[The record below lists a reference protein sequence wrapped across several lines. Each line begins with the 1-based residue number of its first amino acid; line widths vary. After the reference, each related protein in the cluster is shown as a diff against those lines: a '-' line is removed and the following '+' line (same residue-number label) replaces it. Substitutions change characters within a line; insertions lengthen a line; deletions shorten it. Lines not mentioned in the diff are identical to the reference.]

1 MLKPWIQII
10 RPSNVLT
17 AISDVLAGVALAC
30 LFLQQDLPPV
40 NPMIWITISSM
51 LLYTGGIVFNDVF
64 DAALDKVE
72 RPERPIPSG
81 RIKKSAASILGTL
94 AFAIGCFLAYQVNM
108 AAFYVSLA
116 IVLMCLLYNGKAKH
130 HFLAGPIVMG
140 ACRGLNLL
148 LGMAVL
154 PDALSYWYIAIIPII
169 YIASVTNIS
178 RGEVYGSNKTAL
190 LVSIGLYSI
199 VILTLLYFTYSSK
212 NYLALVFILLFS
224 VMIGSPVSKALK
236 TLQPQ
241 DVRKA
246 VKFGVLALILMN
258 ASWIAISGHWLLAL
272 AVCAILP
279 VSIFLAKKFAVT

>member
-17 AISDVLAGVALAC
+17 AISDVLAGVAIAC
-30 LFLQQDLPPV
+30 LFLHHDLPEV
-40 NPMIWITISSM
+40 NNLILITISSM

-64 DAALDKVE
+64 DAALDQVE

-81 RIKKSAASILGTL
+81 RIKKSSAAILGAV
-94 AFAIGCFLAYQVNM
+94 AFAIGCALAFLVNVS
-108 AAFYVSLA
+108 AFSISLA

-130 HFLAGPIVMG
+130 HFIAGPIVMG
-140 ACRGLNLL
+140 TCRGLNLL
-148 LGMAVL
+148 LGMALL
-154 PDALSYWYIAIIPII
+154 PASLEYWYIAIVPII

-178 RGEVYGSNKTAL
+178 RGEVYGNNKTAM
-190 LVSIGLYSI
+190 LVSIGLYAM
-199 VILTLLYFTYSSK
+199 VILTLLYFTFVSR
-212 NYLALVFILLFS
+212 NYLAIIFILFFTLMIARPLF
-224 VMIGSPVSKALK
+224 KALK
-236 TLQPQ
+236 SLDPM

-258 ASWIAISGHWLLAL
+258 ASWIAISGFWILAL

-279 VSIFLAKKFAVT
+279 ISIFLAKKFAVT

>member
-30 LFLQQDLPPV
+30 LFLQQDLPQV
-40 NPMIWITISSM
+40 NPLIWITISSM
-51 LLYTGGIVFNDVF
+51 CLYTGGIVFNDVF

-94 AFAIGCFLAYQVNM
+94 AFAIGCILAFQVNM
-108 AAFYVSLA
+108 AAFYISLA
-116 IVLMCLLYNGKAKH
+116 IVLMCLLYNGQAKH

-140 ACRGLNLL
+140 GCRGLNLL

-154 PDALSYWYIAIIPII
+154 PDSLSYWYIAIIPII

-224 VMIGSPVSKALK
+224 LMIGSPVSKALK
-236 TLQPQ
+236 SLQPQ

-258 ASWIAISGHWLLAL
+258 ASWIAIAGHWLLAL

>member
-30 LFLQQDLPPV
+30 LFLQQDLPQV
-40 NPMIWITISSM
+40 NPLIWITISSM

-81 RIKKSAASILGTL
+81 RIKKSAASIFGTL
-94 AFAIGCFLAYQVNM
+94 AFAIGCFLAFKVNM
-108 AAFYVSLA
+108 MAFYISLA
-116 IVLMCLLYNGKAKH
+116 IVLMCLLYNGQAKH

-140 ACRGLNLL
+140 GCRGLNLL

-154 PDALSYWYIAIIPII
+154 PDSLSYWYIAIIPII

-224 VMIGSPVSKALK
+224 LMIGSPVSKALK

-258 ASWIAISGHWLLAL
+258 ASWIAIAGHWLLAL

>member
-30 LFLQQDLPPV
+30 LFLQQDLPQV
-40 NPMIWITISSM
+40 NPLIWITISSM

-94 AFAIGCFLAYQVNM
+94 AFAIGCFLAFQVNM
-108 AAFYVSLA
+108 TAFYISLA
-116 IVLMCLLYNGKAKH
+116 IVLMCLLYNGQAKH

-140 ACRGLNLL
+140 GCRGLNLL

-154 PDALSYWYIAIIPII
+154 PDSLSYWYISIIPII

-224 VMIGSPVSKALK
+224 LMIGSPVSKALK

>member
-30 LFLQQDLPPV
+30 LFLQSNLPDA
-40 NPMIWITISSM
+40 NTLIWITLSSM

-64 DAALDKVE
+64 DSELDRIE

-81 RIKKSAASILGTL
+81 KVKKSSAAILGTL
-94 AFAIGCFLAYQVNM
+94 AFAVGCILAFLVNIT
-108 AAFYVSLA
+108 AFYISLA

-130 HFLAGPIVMG
+130 HFIAGPIVMG
-140 ACRGLNLL
+140 SCRGLNLL

-154 PDALSYWYIAIIPII
+154 PASLGYWYIAIIPII

-178 RGEVYGSNKTAL
+178 RGEVYGNNKTAM
-190 LVSIGLYSI
+190 LVSVGLYSI
-199 VILTLLYFTYSSK
+199 VVLTLIYFTFSSK
-212 NYLALVFILLFS
+212 NYLALIFILLFTS
-224 VMIGSPVSKALK
+224 MIAIPLFKALK
-236 TLQPQ
+236 SLNPL

-258 ASWIAISGHWLLAL
+258 ASWIAISGFWLLAI

-279 VSIFLAKKFAVT
+279 VSIYLAKKFAVT

>member
-40 NPMIWITISSM
+40 NPLIWITISSM

-108 AAFYVSLA
+108 TAFYVSLA

>member
-30 LFLQQDLPPV
+30 LFLQQDLPQV
-40 NPMIWITISSM
+40 NPLIWITISSM
-51 LLYTGGIVFNDVF
+51 CLYTGGIVFNDVF

-94 AFAIGCFLAYQVNM
+94 AFAIGCFLAFQVNM
-108 AAFYVSLA
+108 AAFYISLA
-116 IVLMCLLYNGKAKH
+116 IVLMCLLYNGQAKH

-140 ACRGLNLL
+140 GCRGLNLL

-154 PDALSYWYIAIIPII
+154 PDSLSYWYIAIIPII

-224 VMIGSPVSKALK
+224 LMIGSPVSKALK

>member
-30 LFLQQDLPPV
+30 LFLQQDLPQV
-40 NPMIWITISSM
+40 NPLIWITISSM

-94 AFAIGCFLAYQVNM
+94 AFAIGCFLAFQVNM
-108 AAFYVSLA
+108 TAFYISLA
-116 IVLMCLLYNGKAKH
+116 IVLMCLLYNGQAKH

-140 ACRGLNLL
+140 GCRGLNLL

-154 PDALSYWYIAIIPII
+154 PDSLSYWYIAIIPII

-224 VMIGSPVSKALK
+224 LMIGSPVSKALK

-258 ASWIAISGHWLLAL
+258 ASWIAIAGHWLLAL

>member
-30 LFLQQDLPPV
+30 LFLQQDLPQV
-40 NPMIWITISSM
+40 NPLIWITISSM

-94 AFAIGCFLAYQVNM
+94 AFAIGCFLAFQVNM
-108 AAFYVSLA
+108 AAFYISLA
-116 IVLMCLLYNGKAKH
+116 IVLMCLLYNGQAKH

-140 ACRGLNLL
+140 GCRGLNLL

-154 PDALSYWYIAIIPII
+154 PDSLSYWYIAIIPII

-224 VMIGSPVSKALK
+224 LMIGSPVSKALK

>member
-30 LFLQQDLPPV
+30 LFLQHDLPETTSL
-40 NPMIWITISSM
+40 IWITISSM

-64 DAALDKVE
+64 DAELDKIE

-81 RIKKSAASILGTL
+81 KVKKSAAALLGTV
-94 AFAIGCFLAYQVNM
+94 AFALGCFLAFQVHIV
-108 AAFYVSLA
+108 AFYISLA

-130 HFLAGPIVMG
+130 HFIAGPIVMG
-140 ACRGLNLL
+140 TCRGLNLL

-154 PDALSYWYIAIIPII
+154 PESLAYWYIAIIPII

-178 RGEVYGSNKTAL
+178 RGEVYGNNKTAM
-190 LVSIGLYSI
+190 LVSVGLYAI
-199 VILTLLYFTYSSK
+199 VILTLLYFTFTNK
-212 NYLALVFILLFS
+212 NYLALVFILAFTFMISRPLF
-224 VMIGSPVSKALK
+224 KAIKSLD
-236 TLQPQ
+236 PQ
-241 DVRKA
+241 DIRKA

-258 ASWIAISGHWLLAL
+258 ASWIAISGFWTLAI
-272 AVCAILP
+272 AICAILP
-279 VSIFLAKKFAVT
+279 VSIYLAKKFAVT

>member
-30 LFLQQDLPPV
+30 LFLQQDLPQV
-40 NPMIWITISSM
+40 NPLIWITFSSM

-94 AFAIGCFLAYQVNM
+94 AFAIGCFLAFQVNM
-108 AAFYVSLA
+108 AAFYISLA
-116 IVLMCLLYNGKAKH
+116 IVLMCLLYNGQAKH

-140 ACRGLNLL
+140 GCRGLNLL

-154 PDALSYWYIAIIPII
+154 PDSLSYWYIAIIPII

-224 VMIGSPVSKALK
+224 LMIGSPVSKALK

>member
-30 LFLQQDLPPV
+30 LFLQQDLPPN
-40 NPMIWITISSM
+40 NPLIWITISSM

-81 RIKKSAASILGTL
+81 RIKKSAASVLGTL

-108 AAFYVSLA
+108 TAFYVSLA

>member
-40 NPMIWITISSM
+40 NPLIWITISSM

-64 DAALDKVE
+64 DTALDKVE

-81 RIKKSAASILGTL
+81 RIKKSAASILGSL
-94 AFAIGCFLAYQVNM
+94 AFVIGCFLAFQVNM
-108 AAFYVSLA
+108 TAFYVSLA

-224 VMIGSPVSKALK
+224 VMIGTPVSKALK

>member
-17 AISDVLAGVALAC
+17 AISDVLAGIALAC

-40 NPMIWITISSM
+40 NPLIWITISSM

-94 AFAIGCFLAYQVNM
+94 AFAIGSFLAYQVNM
-108 AAFYVSLA
+108 TAFYVSLA

>member
-30 LFLQQDLPPV
+30 LFLQQDLPQV
-40 NPMIWITISSM
+40 NPLIWITISSM

-94 AFAIGCFLAYQVNM
+94 AFAIGCFLAFQVNM
-108 AAFYVSLA
+108 TAFYISLA
-116 IVLMCLLYNGKAKH
+116 IVLMCLLYNGQAKH

-140 ACRGLNLL
+140 GCRGLNLL

-154 PDALSYWYIAIIPII
+154 PDSLSYWYIAIIPII

-224 VMIGSPVSKALK
+224 LMIGSPVSKALK

>member
-108 AAFYVSLA
+108 TAFYVSLA

>member
-30 LFLQQDLPPV
+30 LFLQQDLPPH
-40 NPMIWITISSM
+40 NPLIWITISSM

-108 AAFYVSLA
+108 TAFYVSLA